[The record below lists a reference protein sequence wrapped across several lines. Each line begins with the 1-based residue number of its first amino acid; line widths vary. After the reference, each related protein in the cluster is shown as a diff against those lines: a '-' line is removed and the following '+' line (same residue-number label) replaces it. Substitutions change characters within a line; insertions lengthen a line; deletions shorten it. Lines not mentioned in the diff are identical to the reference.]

1 MNVWR
6 KCFKNAS
13 HPDDVSIHLSFIHID
28 RKENEIKAFTD
39 CRLKVGVLR
48 GCRGVGGRSVRV
60 DAEKKTDYYNAVES
74 LLAMTGCFV
83 GQLMKTGLD
92 LECNQET
99 STLIDLLLFYDYQ
112 LSFIEHYNS

>member
-39 CRLKVGVLR
+39 CRLKVGILR
-48 GCRGVGGRSVRV
+48 GCRGRETETETEADGDTEMCG
-60 DAEKKTDYYNAVES
+60 ACWGA
-74 LLAMTGCFV
+74 LA
-83 GQLMKTGLD
+83 QR
-92 LECNQET
+92 
-99 STLIDLLLFYDYQ
+99 
-112 LSFIEHYNS
+112 